1 MSSMPFQVATY
12 HYYDWSSRRV
22 GKTNL
27 ILKGAGRETCSVWF
41 VEDDSAELPEAREV
55 SPNKYNF
62 YYHQS
67 QLQHFLEML
76 RIEKPVFVFFDNNG
90 GNNSRI
96 STVLAP
102 ENDGAEGVVRLRA
115 CPAHYAHEHSRAQLY
130 RIPISA

>member
-1 MSSMPFQVATY
+1 MSSTSFQVSTY
-12 HYYDWSSRRV
+12 HYYDWSSRRT

-27 ILKGAGRETCSVWF
+27 ILKGAGRETCSIWF
-41 VEDDSAELPEAREV
+41 VEDGSAELPEAREV

-62 YYHQS
+62 YYYHY

-76 RIEKPVFVFFDNNG
+76 RIEKPIFVFFDDNG

-102 ENDGAEGVVRLRA
+102 EEDGRE
-115 CPAHYAHEHSRAQLY
+115 S
-130 RIPISA
+130 

>member
-1 MSSMPFQVATY
+1 MSSMPFQVSTY
-12 HYYDWSSRRV
+12 HYYDWSSRRA

-27 ILKGAGRETCSVWF
+27 ILKGAGGKTCSVWF

-62 YYHQS
+62 YYHRS

-76 RIEKPVFVFFDNNG
+76 RIEKPVFVFFDDNG

-102 ENDGAEGVVRLRA
+102 ENDGEERNGMVDGATRT
-115 CPAHYAHEHSRAQLY
+115 
-130 RIPISA
+130 